1 MIPTARAVLL
11 AHTSP
16 TNVVTNYLVRRMF
29 VCVILVRRK
38 GRGPPRCLKLP
49 RPGRGAAGGAPGGAG
64 AAAGRAAGA
73 KAAQCSVP

>member
-38 GRGPPRCLKLP
+38 GRMFVECVRVMS
-49 RPGRGAAGGAPGGAG
+49 ASSGAG
-64 AAAGRAAGA
+64 PATHG
-73 KAAQCSVP
+73 SITVV